1 MKNWLRTLF
10 YDLFLN
16 FTGNAAKHQAAVD
29 AADQRKAWLIQLI
42 KDRKQALKNGQQL
55 EDNVLHRLICL
66 QRSRAM
72 NGLTTTC
79 CNAIW
84 AA

>member
-1 MKNWLRTLF
+1 
-10 YDLFLN
+10 
-16 FTGNAAKHQAAVD
+16 VD

-66 QRSRAM
+66 QKEPG
-72 NGLTTTC
+72 NEWLTTTC

-84 AA
+84 RPDHGHPGNDQ